1 MSKIFTALFMLLIA
15 TRVAAADWQVLVGPD
30 GVQSLSGEA
39 AIVDIRAPE
48 EFAKGHIEGAQNAPY
63 GTWRGPKDNPGKV
76 LSDAQLTERL
86 QSLGL
91 TRETPVVVTYPGK
104 DATEFGAA
112 ARVYWTLKSAG
123 LDRIAILN
131 GGQAAWTSAGLPL
144 STEAASVQRSTETFS
159 LSGDWMI
166 SEQGVLD
173 VVQGNA
179 DAQIIDARPAEFLQG
194 KKKHKL
200 ASTAGTLNGAAN
212 VLHSTWFEGSEKN
225 RVMSADEVLRLA
237 KEAGVED
244 GQSRPVASF
253 CNTGHWAA
261 TNWFA
266 LSELAG
272 IGNVKLYPESMVGWT
287 KAGQETV
294 VTE

>member
-1 MSKIFTALFMLLIA
+1 MMKIITALFVFFMA
-15 TRVAAADWQVLVGPD
+15 TRAMAADWQVLVEPQD
-30 GVQSLSGEA
+30 LDAMASDVTIL
-39 AIVDIRAPE
+39 DIRPPK
-48 EFAKGHIEGAQNAPY
+48 EFAKGHIGGALNAPY
-63 GTWRGPKDNPGKV
+63 GSWRGPKDNPGKV
-76 LSDAQLTERL
+76 PSDDQLTERL

-91 TRETPVVVTYPGK
+91 TRETPVVVTHPGK
-104 DATEFGAA
+104 DATQFGAA

-123 LDRIAILN
+123 LNRIAILN

-144 STEAASVQRSTETFS
+144 STDAVPVARSAETFS
-159 LSGDWMI
+159 LSGEWTI

-173 VVQGNA
+173 VVQGTA

-200 ASTAGTLNGAAN
+200 ASAAGTLNGAAN
-212 VLHSTWFEGSEKN
+212 LVHSTWFEGKGKN
-225 RVMSADEVLRLA
+225 HVVSAEDVLRLA
-237 KEAGVED
+237 KEAGVEN

-272 IGNVKLYPESMVGWT
+272 IDNVKLYPESMVGWT
-287 KAGQETV
+287 RAGQETV
-294 VTE
+294 VQK